1 MTTGTKLPA
10 MQIDVISDT
19 VCPWC
24 FIGKRRLDQAVAQL
38 PDLGIEIHWRPYQLD
53 PNVPKEGVDRRA
65 YFRAKFG
72 DGERVKGM
80 SEALMTYGAE
90 LGINFAFDKAEKR
103 PNTIDSH
110 RLIRWASSVGVQDAV
125 VEALFT
131 AYFEQGRDI
140 GDRAVLIDI
149 ASACGMDGELVEEL
163 LSSGADLDLVTH
175 EADLAGQMGVQGVP
189 AFVLENKYMLVGAQ
203 DTDALVRVFDK
214 VVAKQAAGG

>member
-1 MTTGTKLPA
+1 

-24 FIGKRRLDQAVAQL
+24 FIGKRRLDRAIAQRPEL
-38 PDLGIEIHWRPYQLD
+38 ALEVNWRPYQLD

-80 SEALMTYGAE
+80 SETLQAYGAE
-90 LGINFAFDKAEKR
+90 LGIAFAFDKAEKR

-125 VEALFT
+125 VEALFS

-140 GDRAVLIDI
+140 GDAAVLIDI
-149 ASACGMDGELVEEL
+149 AAACGMDGELVEEL
-163 LSSGADLDLVTH
+163 LASDADVELTLRESG
-175 EADLAGQMGVQGVP
+175 LAGQMGVQGVP
-189 AFVLENKYMLVGAQ
+189 AFVLLGKYMLVGAQ
-203 DTDALVRVFDK
+203 DTEALVRVFDK
-214 VVAKQAAGG
+214 VREKDAAAG

>member
-1 MTTGTKLPA
+1 

-24 FIGKRRLDQAVAQL
+24 FIGKRRLDAAVAQR
-38 PDLGIEIHWRPYQLD
+38 PDLGIQGNWRPYQLD
-53 PNVPKEGVDRRA
+53 PNVPREGVERRA

-80 SEALMTYGAE
+80 SETLVTYGAE
-90 LGINFAFDKAEKR
+90 LGIAFAFDKAEMR

-125 VEALFT
+125 VEALFK

-140 GDRAVLIDI
+140 GDAAVLTSVAAD
-149 ASACGMDGELVEEL
+149 CGMDAELVEEL
-163 LSSGADLDLVTH
+163 LASDADRELVLR
-175 EADLAGQMGVQGVP
+175 EAGLAGQMGVQGVP
-189 AFVLENKYMLVGAQ
+189 AFVLEGKYVLVGAQ
-203 DTDALVRVFDK
+203 DTDVLLRVFDK
-214 VVAKQAAGG
+214 VREKQAAAG

>member
-1 MTTGTKLPA
+1 

-24 FIGKRRLDQAVAQL
+24 FIGKRRLDAAVAQR
-38 PDLGIEIHWRPYQLD
+38 PDLGIQVNWRPYQLD
-53 PNVPKEGVDRRA
+53 PNVPREGVERRA

-80 SEALMTYGAE
+80 SETLVTYGAE
-90 LGINFAFDKAEKR
+90 LGIADAFDKAEKR

-125 VEALFT
+125 VEALFK

-140 GDRAVLIDI
+140 GDAAVLTSVAAD
-149 ASACGMDGELVEEL
+149 CGMDAELVEEL
-163 LSSGADLDLVTH
+163 LAS
-175 EADLAGQMGVQGVP
+175 EADRELVLREAGLAGQMGVQGVP
-189 AFVLENKYMLVGAQ
+189 AFVLEGKYVLVGAQ
-203 DTDALVRVFDK
+203 DTDVLLRVFDK
-214 VVAKQAAGG
+214 VREKQAAAG

>member
-1 MTTGTKLPA
+1 

-24 FIGKRRLDQAVAQL
+24 FIGKRRLDAAVAQR
-38 PDLGIEIHWRPYQLD
+38 PDPGIQVNWRPYQLD
-53 PNVPKEGVDRRA
+53 PNVPREGVERRA

-80 SEALMTYGAE
+80 SETLVTYGAE
-90 LGINFAFDKAEKR
+90 LGIAFAFDKAEKR

-125 VEALFT
+125 VEALFK

-140 GDRAVLIDI
+140 GDAAVLTSVAAD
-149 ASACGMDGELVEEL
+149 CGMDAELVEEL
-163 LSSGADLDLVTH
+163 LAS
-175 EADLAGQMGVQGVP
+175 EADRELVLREAGLAGQMGVQGVP
-189 AFVLENKYMLVGAQ
+189 AFVLEGKYVLVGAQ
-203 DTDALVRVFDK
+203 DTDVLLRVFDK
-214 VVAKQAAGG
+214 VREKQAAAG

>member
-1 MTTGTKLPA
+1 

-24 FIGKRRLDQAVAQL
+24 FIGKRRLDAAVAQR
-38 PDLGIEIHWRPYQLD
+38 PHLGIQVNWRPYQLD
-53 PNVPKEGVDRRA
+53 PNVPREGVERRA

-80 SEALMTYGAE
+80 SETLVTYGAE
-90 LGINFAFDKAEKR
+90 LGIAFAFDKAEKR

-125 VEALFT
+125 VEALFK

-140 GDRAVLIDI
+140 GDAAVLTSVAAD
-149 ASACGMDGELVEEL
+149 CGMDAELVEEL
-163 LSSGADLDLVTH
+163 LAS
-175 EADLAGQMGVQGVP
+175 EADRELVLREAGLAGQMGVQGVP
-189 AFVLENKYMLVGAQ
+189 AFVLEGKYVLVGAQ
-203 DTDALVRVFDK
+203 DTDVLLRVFDK
-214 VVAKQAAGG
+214 VREKQAAAG

>member
-1 MTTGTKLPA
+1 

-24 FIGKRRLDQAVAQL
+24 FIGKRRLDAAVAQR
-38 PDLGIEIHWRPYQLD
+38 PDLGIQVNWRPYLLD
-53 PNVPKEGVDRRA
+53 PNVPREGVERRA

-80 SEALMTYGAE
+80 SETLVTYGAE
-90 LGINFAFDKAEKR
+90 LGIAFAFDKAEKR

-125 VEALFT
+125 VEALFK

-140 GDRAVLIDI
+140 GDAAVLTSVAAD
-149 ASACGMDGELVEEL
+149 CGMDAELVEEL
-163 LSSGADLDLVTH
+163 LAS
-175 EADLAGQMGVQGVP
+175 EADRELVLREAGLAGQMGVQGVP
-189 AFVLENKYMLVGAQ
+189 AFVLEGKYVLVGAQ
-203 DTDALVRVFDK
+203 DTDVLLRVFDK
-214 VVAKQAAGG
+214 VREKQAAAG

>member
-1 MTTGTKLPA
+1 

-24 FIGKRRLDQAVAQL
+24 FIGKRRLDAAVAQR
-38 PDLGIEIHWRPYQLD
+38 PDLGIQVNWRPYQLD
-53 PNVPKEGVDRRA
+53 PNVPREGVERRA

-80 SEALMTYGAE
+80 SETLVTYGAE
-90 LGINFAFDKAEKR
+90 LGIAFAFDKAEKR

-125 VEALFT
+125 VEALFK

-140 GDRAVLIDI
+140 GDAAVLTSVAAD
-149 ASACGMDGELVEEL
+149 CGMDAELVEEL
-163 LSSGADLDLVTH
+163 LAS
-175 EADLAGQMGVQGVP
+175 EADRELVLREAGLAGQMGVQGVP
-189 AFVLENKYMLVGAQ
+189 AFVLEGKYVLVGAQ
-203 DTDALVRVFDK
+203 DTDVLLRVFDK
-214 VVAKQAAGG
+214 VREKQAAAG

>member
-1 MTTGTKLPA
+1 

-24 FIGKRRLDQAVAQL
+24 FIGKRRLDAAVAER
-38 PDLGIEIHWRPYQLD
+38 PDLGIEINWRPYQLD
-53 PNVPKEGVDRRA
+53 PNVPKAGVGRKD

-80 SEALMTYGAE
+80 SDTLRQYGEE
-90 LGINFAFDKAEKR
+90 LGIAFAFDKAEKR

-125 VEALFT
+125 VEALFK

-140 GDRAVLIDI
+140 GDSVVLVDI
-149 ASACGMDGELVEEL
+149 AASCGMDGELVEEL
-163 LSSGADLDLVTH
+163 LASDADTELVTR
-175 EADLAGQMGVQGVP
+175 EAGLAGQMGVQGVP
-189 AFVLENKYMLVGAQ
+189 AFVLEGKYVLVGAQ
-203 DTDALVRVFDK
+203 DTAALVRVFDK
-214 VVAKQAAGG
+214 VREKMAASA

>member
-1 MTTGTKLPA
+1 

-24 FIGKRRLDQAVAQL
+24 FIGKRRLDAAVAQR
-38 PDLGIEIHWRPYQLD
+38 PDLGIQVNWRPYQLD
-53 PNVPKEGVDRRA
+53 PNVPREGVERSA

-80 SEALMTYGAE
+80 SETLVTYGAE
-90 LGINFAFDKAEKR
+90 LGIAFAFDKAEKR

-125 VEALFT
+125 VEALFK

-140 GDRAVLIDI
+140 GDAAVLTSVAAD
-149 ASACGMDGELVEEL
+149 CGMDAELVEEL
-163 LSSGADLDLVTH
+163 LAS
-175 EADLAGQMGVQGVP
+175 EADRELVLREAGLAGQMGVQGVP
-189 AFVLENKYMLVGAQ
+189 AFVLEGKYVLVGAQ
-203 DTDALVRVFDK
+203 DTDVLLRVFDK
-214 VVAKQAAGG
+214 VREKQAAAG

>member
-1 MTTGTKLPA
+1 

-24 FIGKRRLDQAVAQL
+24 FIGKRRLDQAVAQR
-38 PDLGIEIHWRPYQLD
+38 PDLGIEVQWRPYQLD
-53 PNVPKEGVDRRA
+53 PNVPREGVDRRE

-80 SEALMTYGAE
+80 SETLQAYGAE
-90 LGINFAFDKAEKR
+90 LGIAFAFDKAEKR

-125 VEALFT
+125 VEALFK

-140 GDRAVLIDI
+140 GDAAVLTEI
-149 ASACGMDGELVEEL
+149 AADCGMDAELVEEL
-163 LSSGADLDLVTH
+163 LASDADIDLVMR
-175 EADLAGQMGVQGVP
+175 EAGLAGQMGVQGVP
-189 AFVLENKYMLVGAQ
+189 AFVLESKYVLVGAQ
-203 DTDALVRVFDK
+203 DTEALVRVFDK
-214 VVAKQAAGG
+214 VREKQAAG

>member
-1 MTTGTKLPA
+1 

-24 FIGKRRLDQAVAQL
+24 FIGKRRLDAAVAQR
-38 PDLGIEIHWRPYQLD
+38 PDLGIEISWRPYQLD

-80 SEALMTYGAE
+80 SETLQAYGAE
-90 LGINFAFDKAEKR
+90 LGIAFAFDKAEKR

-125 VEALFT
+125 VEALFS
-131 AYFEQGRDI
+131 AYFEHGRDI
-140 GDRAVLIDI
+140 GDAAVLVDI
-149 ASACGMDGELVEEL
+149 AAACGMDGELVEEL
-163 LSSGADLDLVTH
+163 LASQADTDLVLR
-175 EADLAGQMGVQGVP
+175 EASQAGQMGVSGVP
-189 AFVLENKYMLVGAQ
+189 AFVLEAKYMLVGAQ
-203 DTDALVRVFDK
+203 DTAALVRVFDK
-214 VVAKQAAGG
+214 VIEKQKAAG

>member
-1 MTTGTKLPA
+1 

-24 FIGKRRLDQAVAQL
+24 FIGKRRLDAAVAQR
-38 PDLGIEIHWRPYQLD
+38 PDLGIQVNWRPYQLD
-53 PNVPKEGVDRRA
+53 PNVPREGVERRA

-80 SEALMTYGAE
+80 SETLVTYGAE
-90 LGINFAFDKAEKR
+90 LGIAFAFDKAEMR

-125 VEALFT
+125 VEALFK

-140 GDRAVLIDI
+140 GDAAVLTSVAAD
-149 ASACGMDGELVEEL
+149 CGMDAELVEEL
-163 LSSGADLDLVTH
+163 LAS
-175 EADLAGQMGVQGVP
+175 EADRELVLREAGLAGQMGVQGVP
-189 AFVLENKYMLVGAQ
+189 AFVLEGKYVLVGAQ
-203 DTDALVRVFDK
+203 DTDVLLRVFDK
-214 VVAKQAAGG
+214 VREKQAAAG

>member
-1 MTTGTKLPA
+1 

-24 FIGKRRLDQAVAQL
+24 FIGKRRLDAAVAQR
-38 PDLGIEIHWRPYQLD
+38 PDLGIQVNWRPYQLD
-53 PNVPKEGVDRRA
+53 PNVPREGVERRA

-80 SEALMTYGAE
+80 SETLVTYGAE
-90 LGINFAFDKAEKR
+90 LGIAFAFDKAEKR

-125 VEALFT
+125 VEALFK

-140 GDRAVLIDI
+140 GDAAVLTSVAAD
-149 ASACGMDGELVEEL
+149 CGMDAELVEEL
-163 LSSGADLDLVTH
+163 LASDADRELVLR
-175 EADLAGQMGVQGVP
+175 EAGLAGQMGVQGVP
-189 AFVLENKYMLVGAQ
+189 AFVLEGKYVLVGAQ
-203 DTDALVRVFDK
+203 DTDVLLRVFDK
-214 VVAKQAAGG
+214 VREKQAAAG